1 MLILVSCLIFFIT
14 ALALVILQITQPNAR
29 YSWLVAAGGAM
40 LALLSVLLWLT
51 QVPILLTMFAWQPT
65 TLFVNPILFQ
75 ADGLSW
81 PYALS
86 LSVLTLTALLTVVA
100 RPSFTNSYTWAGTLA
115 LGALGL
121 LAVTANNSLTLL
133 LIWGALD
140 ITELL
145 IQLRAV
151 DGAANSEKVVVS
163 FFTRALGI
171 GVLLWANVV
180 SVSSGGAF
188 DFVSIPPAAGL
199 YLIIAAGLRLGVL
212 PLHLPY
218 SPESTLRRGFG
229 TSLRLVSASSSLIL
243 LSRVPAESLNSALTP
258 FLTALAMIAA
268 IYGGWMWLRAP
279 DELNGRPYWI
289 IGMAALS
296 VTSALNGNSAG
307 AVAWG
312 CALVLAGGA
321 LFLSSVQQAWLNR
334 ILLIGA
340 FSLSSLPFSLT
351 ASAGSGNP
359 GFFTPFTLAA
369 QVLLIAGYVRHALRP
384 GGRDTLDAQPNWTR
398 TVYPLGIGILI
409 AAQILLGLVGWDGAL
424 QIGSWIYALVVSILT
439 IGLVWATP
447 RFRVLNPMR
456 AHWLGPAS
464 PRLESMSN
472 VLWSIYRSLARLSQ
486 TINSTLEGDG
496 GVMWTLLFIVLFVSL
511 MTQGVP

>member
-14 ALALVILQITQPNAR
+14 ALALVILRITQPNAR
-29 YSWLVAAGGAM
+29 YSWLVAIAGGI
-40 LALLSVLLWLT
+40 LALMSVFLWLT
-51 QVPILLTMFAWQPT
+51 QMPIILTMFAWQPNS
-65 TLFVNPILFQ
+65 LFINPILFQ

-86 LSVLTLTALLTVVA
+86 LSVVTLGVLLTVVA
-100 RPSFTNSYTWAGTLA
+100 RPAFTNSYTWAGTLA

-133 LIWGALD
+133 LIWGTLD
-140 ITELL
+140 LTELL

-151 DGAANSEKVVVS
+151 EGAANSEKVVIS

-171 GVLLWANVV
+171 GVLLWANIVG
-180 SVSSGGAF
+180 VSSGGAF
-188 DFVSIPPAAGL
+188 DFISIPPAAGL

-229 TSLRLVSASSSLIL
+229 TSLRLVSAASSLIL
-243 LSRVPAESLNSALTP
+243 LSRVPAESLNSAFTP
-258 FLTALAMIAA
+258 FLVTLAAIAA
-268 IYGGWMWLRAP
+268 TYGGWMWLRAP

-321 LFLSSVQQAWLNR
+321 LFLSSVQQTWLNR
-334 ILLIGA
+334 ILIIGA

-351 ASAGSGNP
+351 ASAWSNNP
-359 GFFTPFTLAA
+359 GFFSAFALIA

-398 TVYPLGIGILI
+398 TVYPVGIGLLI
-409 AAQILLGLVGWDGAL
+409 AAQILLGLIGWGGAL
-424 QIGSWIYALVVSILT
+424 QVGSWGYALIVSVLT
-439 IGLVWATP
+439 IALVWATP
-447 RFRVLNPMR
+447 RFRMLNPIR

-464 PRLESMSN
+464 SSPGNISR
-472 VLWSIYRSLARLSQ
+472 VFWGIYRSLARLSQ

-496 GVMWTLLFIVLFVSL
+496 GIMWTLLFIVLFVSL
-511 MTQGVP
+511 MTQGAP